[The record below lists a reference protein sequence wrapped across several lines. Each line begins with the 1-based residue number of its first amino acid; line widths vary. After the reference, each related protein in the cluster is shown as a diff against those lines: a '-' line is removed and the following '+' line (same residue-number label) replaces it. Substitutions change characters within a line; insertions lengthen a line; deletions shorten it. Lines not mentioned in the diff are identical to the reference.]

1 MALNSRLLPTKQ
13 PSLRVDLTAQLAAIE
28 AAGLY
33 RRRLVTEA
41 PQSVV
46 VRVDGEG
53 LLSFCS
59 NDYLGLANH
68 PQVVA
73 ALQAGAAS
81 YGVGAGASH
90 LITGHSQTHHALE
103 TELADFVGSERALL
117 FSTGY
122 MANIGV
128 VTALAERHTPVFE
141 DRLNHASLIDAVRL
155 AHGRSRRYAHAD
167 VEQLQRLLAASRP
180 GGLIATDAVFSM
192 DGDVAPLP
200 ALDAL
205 ARQYDAWLLADD
217 AHGIGVNGPGG
228 RGSLAAAGLA
238 PRGRTI
244 LMGTLGK
251 ALGTFGA
258 FVAGDADL
266 IEFLIQ
272 RARTYTYTTALPPA
286 VAEATRASIEVLRA
300 EPWRRARLAHLV
312 ARFRASAE
320 RLGLTLTASTTPIQ
334 PLVLGD
340 SATAVA
346 AAAALRRAGI
356 LVSAIRPPT
365 VPRGSARLRITFSA
379 AHEDAHVDRLLD
391 ALSSLP
397 RS

>member
-1 MALNSRLLPTKQ
+1 MDLP
-13 PSLRVDLTAQLAAIE
+13 AQLAAVE

-46 VRVDGEG
+46 VQVDGER

-73 ALQAGAAS
+73 ALQAGAAA

-90 LITGHSQTHHALE
+90 LITGHSRAHHALE
-103 TELADFVGSERALL
+103 IELADFVGSERALL

-122 MANIGV
+122 MANLGV
-128 VTALAERHTPVFE
+128 VSALSERHTPIFE

-155 AHGRSRRYAHAD
+155 ARARSRRYAHAD
-167 VEQLQRLLAASRP
+167 MEQLQRLLAVARP

-192 DGDVAPLP
+192 DGDVAPL
-200 ALDAL
+200 ASLDTL

-217 AHGIGVNGPGG
+217 AHGIGVCGARG
-228 RGSLAAAGLA
+228 RGSLEAAGIC

-286 VAEATRASIEVLRA
+286 VAEATRASLEVLRA
-300 EPWRRARLAHLV
+300 EPWRRTRLADLV
-312 ARFRASAE
+312 ARFRAGAG
-320 RLGLTLTASTTPIQ
+320 RLGLSLTASTTPIQ
-334 PLVLGD
+334 PLILGD
-340 SATAVA
+340 AATAVA
-346 AAAALRRAGI
+346 AAASLRRAGI
-356 LVSAIRPPT
+356 LVPAIRPPT
-365 VPRGSARLRITFSA
+365 VPRGSARLRITLSA
-379 AHEDAHVDRLLD
+379 AHEDAHVDRLLN

-397 RS
+397 QP